1 MVLDQ
6 LVLLL
11 LRTRPLTVCSPWGQ
25 RILCCFPVPLGAAL
39 TGVAAPCA
47 PVALT
52 RVAAGSQVKGGG
64 TCPPPWPPNS
74 RLPVSVVVV
83 APYSLTRR
91 LLPPCRGKSV
101 RDTFQCPLGAARTS
115 VAAPRARVALSRV
128 AAVAQ
133 VDSDDSRLVQL
144 HKEFEAQLLPNSS
157 PREES
162 HAGHSS
168 SGEEA
173 AYVWRSVALARV
185 ASIRA

>member
-1 MVLDQ
+1 MRARRSHKSRGGL
-6 LVLLL
+6 
-11 LRTRPLTVCSPWGQ
+11 
-25 RILCCFPVPLGAAL
+25 
-39 TGVAAPCA
+39 
-47 PVALT
+47 
-52 RVAAGSQVKGGG
+52 AGKGGRHM
-64 TCPPPWPPNS
+64 PPP
-74 RLPVSVVVV
+74 R
-83 APYSLTRR
+83 
-91 LLPPCRGKSV
+91 RGKSV
-101 RDTFQCPLGAARTS
+101 RATFRCPLGAARTS

-162 HAGHSS
+162 HTGHSS